1 MLRKQSNEVQ
11 GRLGGLEAQAK
22 RAMAKK
28 VSPVA
33 APKPNGSVK
42 ANASMGSNISAK
54 KRRGS
59 NASVASTAS
68 DLPKPSDNASMMK
81 RRGSIGSNAGF
92 QTLGTSLPMK
102 KDGWRDNARLDDGT
116 DLELDSE
123 EVIILIEEFKKG
135 RFKKQKVDQVKG
147 ITSKALK

>member
-1 MLRKQSNEVQ
+1 
-11 GRLGGLEAQAK
+11 
-22 RAMAKK
+22 
-28 VSPVA
+28 
-33 APKPNGSVK
+33 
-42 ANASMGSNISAK
+42 
-54 KRRGS
+54 
-59 NASVASTAS
+59 
-68 DLPKPSDNASMMK
+68 MK